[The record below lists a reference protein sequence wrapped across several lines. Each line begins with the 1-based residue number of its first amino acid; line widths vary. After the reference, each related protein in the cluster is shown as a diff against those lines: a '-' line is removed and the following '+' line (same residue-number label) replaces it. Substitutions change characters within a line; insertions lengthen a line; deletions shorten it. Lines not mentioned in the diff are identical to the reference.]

1 MEKEK
6 CILPQKCYV
15 MNEDEMSEIYGGNYV
30 IVNCSENYLKKNIC
44 LSQGNMLV
52 NSGRIH
58 GMTALEIAQ
67 ELYTHAYAYY
77 HYDRV
82 AIISPAIA
90 VYCYSKAADGIYIED
105 GGDTALRKKVYATVW
120 NIL

>member
-1 MEKEK
+1 MEE
-6 CILPQKCYV
+6 
-15 MNEDEMSEIYGGNYV
+15 EEMSKIYGGNYI
-30 IVNCSENYLKKNIC
+30 IVNCSQNYLNKNIC
-44 LSQGNMLV
+44 MSQGNMLV

-82 AIISPAIA
+82 AMVSPVVAI
-90 VYCYSKAADGIYIED
+90 YCYKKAADGIYIED
-105 GGDTALRKKVYATVW
+105 GGDTALRKSVYAAVW
-120 NIL
+120 NTL